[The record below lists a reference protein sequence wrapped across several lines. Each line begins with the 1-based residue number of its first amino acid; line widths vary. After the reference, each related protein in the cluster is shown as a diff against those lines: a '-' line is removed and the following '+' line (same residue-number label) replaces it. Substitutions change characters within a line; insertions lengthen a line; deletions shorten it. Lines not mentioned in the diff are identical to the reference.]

1 MVKYRDF
8 TYVGEVTFEAIKS
21 VIMKDNQ
28 FDNIQYSFMLHFDES
43 EDNTDPKNATIISW
57 LEHCI
62 CNILQCKSRQDSSP
76 DDIIFFDFTSG
87 DRIVW
92 NRLDTLDGRIQLIEL
107 GINNINVT
115 TKVYNLT
122 KE

>member
-1 MVKYRDF
+1 MIKYRDF
-8 TYVGEVTFEAIKS
+8 TYVGEVTFDAIKT

-28 FDNIQYSFMLHFDES
+28 FDDIRYSFMLHFDES

-62 CNILQCKSRQDSSP
+62 CNILHCKSRQDCGP
-76 DDIIFFDFTSG
+76 NDIIFYDFTSG

-92 NRLDTLDGRIQLIEL
+92 NRLDTLDGRNKLIGL
-107 GINNINVT
+107 GINIINIA